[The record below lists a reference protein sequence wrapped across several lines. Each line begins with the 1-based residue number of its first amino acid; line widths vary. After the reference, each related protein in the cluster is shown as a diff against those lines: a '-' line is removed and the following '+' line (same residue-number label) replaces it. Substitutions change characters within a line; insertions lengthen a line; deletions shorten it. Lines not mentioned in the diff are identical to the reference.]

1 MAAVERPAL
10 SALISPR
17 SLADFDEYWPDE
29 IFVTQGEPAR
39 LPEFLRGRE
48 LSSVG
53 ALASVYR
60 GRLAFCSGAKTSYL
74 VPGDP
79 SYAQKLFQMGMTLYF
94 DDVAP
99 YVRGAQAFLKQLESD
114 LGIAAGST
122 RMTVW
127 ASPREDGAACHYDA
141 NDIISIQLYGTKRFE
156 LAPVREISV
165 PYGMQYSPGTMP
177 FDDLYTQTGNGFP
190 DWQTAEFDTTEMKP
204 GSVLFFPR
212 GTWHRTFVNQDSL
225 AVAIVIE
232 PPPAINCLLDEL
244 RLVLLQDPRWRK
256 PLYGAWGN
264 GSQREQALA
273 RAEQLLREL
282 PQTMGTLSPQDL
294 ILPTLTEEQRLEFID
309 ERTRFQR
316 VPNTN
321 VFAEPA
327 GEDQDELQWMRI
339 NFRDEH
345 GMQHTL
351 ASVETPRQYADII
364 GWLAEQETPF
374 SVETL
379 QARFPA
385 TPFAELKRLLQVCAR
400 GGLLKLLWF
409 PAIDTKPTSA
419 AQ

>member
-10 SALISPR
+10 SALVSPG
-17 SLADFDEYWPDE
+17 SLAEFDKHWPDK

-39 LPEFLRGRE
+39 LPEFLHGRE
-48 LSSVG
+48 LSSIG

-99 YVRGAQAFLKQLESD
+99 YVRGAQAFLEQLESD

-141 NDIISIQLYGTKRFE
+141 NDIISIQLHGTKCFE

-190 DWQTAEFDTTEMKP
+190 DWQGVEFDATEMKP

-212 GTWHRTFVNQDSL
+212 GTWHRTSVNQDSL

-273 RAEQLLREL
+273 HAEQLLREL
-282 PQTMGTLSPQDL
+282 PQAMGILSPQDL
-294 ILPTLTEEQRLEFID
+294 ILPTLTEEQRLELID

-316 VPNTN
+316 VPNTS
-321 VFAEPA
+321 VSAEPA
-327 GEDQDELQWMRI
+327 HGDKDELQWMRI
-339 NFRDEH
+339 NFTDEH

-351 ASVETPRQYADII
+351 ASVEAPRQYTDIVA
-364 GWLAEQETPF
+364 WLVEQDTPF
-374 SVETL
+374 SVQTL

-385 TPFAELKRLLQVCAR
+385 TPFAELKRLLQVCVR
-400 GGLLKLLWF
+400 GRLLKLLWF
-409 PAIDTKPTSA
+409 PAIDTKSA
-419 AQ
+419 STAQ